1 MKGWAERTRT
11 VVRSPRVVLGLAV
24 VMIGVTVVTAWLAT
38 RTPELTVRVTAGDR
52 MGRRHAIATVLERLC
67 RQRGLVLEL
76 EPTSG
81 SALALERVGR
91 RDLDVALIQGGL
103 TAGPSVREVAPLAIE
118 PLHLLVRD
126 PSRADVTLLRGGT
139 VHLGPPG
146 SGTRELALDV
156 LRLAGLRVG
165 RDVHERSRTYEELFS
180 LPEDELPDAV
190 FHVSSLPSPV
200 AQRLIDR
207 RGYQLVPLPYS
218 GALHLHNVAVRPATI
233 PAFTYGVDPPMPA
246 QDALTP
252 GTRMLIVAHEDTDP
266 EAIRR
271 LLDAVG
277 SEELARTTDLSPF
290 DRDALATPE
299 LPLHPAAQEWLRR
312 NDSIL
317 TPEIIDNVE
326 SMRSFLVS
334 LIVALFLL
342 WRWMRARQQR
352 GFDAYLK
359 EVTKLEREILEL
371 ESKADLDL
379 ARLVA
384 IQRTLGEIKNRALV
398 GYGEGE
404 ISSADLLNSF
414 LAHVT
419 DVRTNLNALILHE
432 RERLEKVAR
441 SERGGEEARRELWR
455 NAMGEDDGA

>member
-1 MKGWAERTRT
+1 MKGWAGRLRTM
-11 VVRSPRVVLGLAV
+11 VRSPRVVLGLAI
-24 VMIGVTVVTAWLAT
+24 VMIGVTIVTAWLAS
-38 RTPELTVRVTAGDR
+38 RTPELHLRVTAGDR
-52 MGRRHAIATVLERLC
+52 LSRRHEIATVLQRLC
-67 RQRGLVLEL
+67 RERGLVLEI

-91 RDLDVALIQGGL
+91 RQLDVALVQGGL
-103 TAGPSVREVAPLAIE
+103 EAGPSVREVAPLAIE

-126 PSRADVTLLRGGT
+126 PARADLTSLRGGT

-146 SGTRELALDV
+146 SGTRELSLDV
-156 LRLAGLRVG
+156 LRLAGLHLG
-165 RDVHERSRTYEELFS
+165 REVHEQSRTYDELFS
-180 LPEDELPDAV
+180 MPEEELPDAV

-200 AQRLIDR
+200 AQRLIDQ
-207 RGYQLVPLPYS
+207 RGYHLVPLPYS

-233 PAFTYGVDPPMPA
+233 PGFTYGVDPPMPPA
-246 QDALTP
+246 DALTP

-271 LLDAVG
+271 LLDAIG
-277 SEELARTTDLSPF
+277 SEELARITDLSPF
-290 DRDALATPE
+290 DREALATPE

-312 NDSIL
+312 NDALL

-334 LIVALFLL
+334 LVVALFLL
-342 WRWMRARQQR
+342 WRWIRARQQR
-352 GFDAYLK
+352 GFDAYLN
-359 EVTKLEREILEL
+359 EVTKLEREILHL
-371 ESKADLDL
+371 ESQADLDL
-379 ARLVA
+379 HRLVV
-384 IQRTLGEIKNRALV
+384 IQRALGEIKNRALV
-398 GYGEGE
+398 GYGEGQ

-441 SERGGEEARRELWR
+441 STQGGDQERRDLWR
-455 NAMGEDDGA
+455 HAMGEDDGG